1 MDVVWG
7 AESMIDNHP
16 QSILVNETRSSVVDF
31 DQKET
36 WATPCDYPELGVG
49 DKDLTWVRPAWTEQI
64 ISRDFIKES
73 RVDSSSWRCLW
84 ICTVDRTFL
93 DNGLQVDGGFF
104 FFLKMLTGNSDGG
117 LDSVPEKHLS
127 SCQWQLF
134 VSTAIRPPTVN
145 LPFQMISDNFQSY
158 LRLIATLYILQPN
171 SD

>member
-1 MDVVWG
+1 MWLDVVWG

-104 FFLKMLTGNSDGG
+104 FFKDADWKFWWRTGLCPRKTPLILPVAALCINSHQTSYSQSAFSDD
-117 LDSVPEKHLS
+117 LRQLSVISQTNCYPLH
-127 SCQWQLF
+127 
-134 VSTAIRPPTVN
+134 PTT
-145 LPFQMISDNFQSY
+145 Q
-158 LRLIATLYILQPN
+158 
-171 SD
+171 